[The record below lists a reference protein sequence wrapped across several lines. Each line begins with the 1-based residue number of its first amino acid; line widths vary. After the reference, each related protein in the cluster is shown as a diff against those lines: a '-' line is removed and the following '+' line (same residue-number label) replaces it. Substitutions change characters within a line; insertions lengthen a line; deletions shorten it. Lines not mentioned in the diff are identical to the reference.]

1 MNAPLKLTVKRL
13 KPYLRWVILG
23 GTIFFLAKALKDNWQ
38 EVLTIALGRWGW
50 FWEAIALSVTLL
62 AHIWSG
68 WIWGLILREFDQPVG
83 NLWSIRVYLITNIAK
98 YLPGNLWH
106 FYGRIRAAIG
116 VGVPVTVA
124 TLSTLMEPLLMAAAA
139 LIVASIASPQTQGI
153 LPLPIITMVTIGVH
167 PRVLNPVL
175 KQLASWKDKGKP
187 QVKAASVS
195 KRIQLQRYPWRPL
208 LGEMGFLGL
217 RGMGFLFAMYG
228 LHPIAPG
235 QIPLLMSAFS
245 LAWLLGLVLPGAP
258 GGIGI
263 FEATAIALL
272 EGEFS
277 PAIILSGVAL
287 YRVISILAEIGGALL
302 AWWHKPGS
310 AGDPLGNSK

>member
-1 MNAPLKLTVKRL
+1 MKAVIKKLVTRL

-23 GTIFFLAKALKDNWQ
+23 GTIFFLVKALKDNWQ
-38 EVLTIALGRWGW
+38 EVLAIELNKSGWGYM
-50 FWEAIALSVTLL
+50 AIALSVTLL

-83 NLWSIRVYLITNIAK
+83 NLWSIRVYLSTNIAK

-106 FYGRIRAAIG
+106 FYGRIRAATG
-116 VGVPVTVA
+116 VGVPVTIA

-139 LIVASIASPQTQGI
+139 LIVASIASPQSQGI
-153 LPLPIITMVTIGVH
+153 LQLLIITMVMLGVH
-167 PRVLNPVL
+167 PRVLNPL
-175 KQLASWKDKGKP
+175 LQQLSLWKDKGKP
-187 QVKAASVS
+187 QVNAAGVS
-195 KRIQLQRYPWRPL
+195 QSIQLQRYPWRPL

-217 RGMGFLFAMYG
+217 RGMGFLFALYG

-235 QIPLLMSAFS
+235 QIPLLLSAFS

-302 AWWHKPGS
+302 AWWHKPGG
-310 AGDPLGNSK
+310 AGDPLA

>member
-1 MNAPLKLTVKRL
+1 MKAVIKKVRSRL
-13 KPYLRWVILG
+13 KQYLRWLILG
-23 GTIFFLAKALKDNWQ
+23 GTIFFLVKALKDNWQ
-38 EVLTIALGRWGW
+38 EVLGIDLGSWGW
-50 FWEAIALSVTLL
+50 FWEALALIVTLL
-62 AHIWSG
+62 AHVWSG
-68 WIWGLILREFDQPVG
+68 WIWGWILREFDQPVG
-83 NLWSIRVYLITNIAK
+83 NLWSIRVYLSTNIAK

-139 LIVASIASPQTQGI
+139 LIVASIASPQSQGI
-153 LPLPIITMVTIGVH
+153 LPLLIITMVTIGVH
-167 PRVLNPVL
+167 PRVLNPVM
-175 KQLASWKDKGKP
+175 KQLALWKD
-187 QVKAASVS
+187 KAASVS
-195 KRIQLQRYPWRPL
+195 KSIQLQRYPWRPL

-217 RGMGFLFAMYG
+217 RGMGFLFALYG

-235 QIPLLMSAFS
+235 QIPLLLSAFS

-310 AGDPLGNSK
+310 AGDPLA